1 MSTAASTQR
10 CRCGNPATA
19 TVFDHQ
25 LRTTPQC
32 LHCAA
37 VGRIPIPAA
46 PPRTVPMP
54 PHIAGTPAARIH
66 QDKDLWHYQGKALSL
81 LADGE
86 NVVVSTATASG
97 RTLVF
102 HLRAGREAAP
112 PMPALTVARAPRT
125 STSW

>member
-1 MSTAASTQR
+1 MSTTAATQR
-10 CRCGNPATA
+10 CSCGSSANA

-25 LRTTPQC
+25 LRTTHQRP
-32 LHCAA
+32 HCAA
-37 VGRIPIPAA
+37 VDRIPISAA

-66 QDKDLWHYQGKALSL
+66 QDKDLWHHQGKALSL

-86 NVVVSTATASG
+86 NVVISTATASG

-102 HLRAGREAAP
+102 HLP
-112 PMPALTVARAPRT
+112 CRT
-125 STSW
+125 